1 MKKVPGDLKYVS
13 THEWARK
20 DDQEVITI
28 GITDHAQDLLG
39 DIVFIELPTI
49 GQHVN
54 EGDEC
59 GVVESV
65 KAASDIYSP
74 LSGEI
79 IEINSDLEQ
88 TPGLVNEDPYG
99 TGWIFR
105 LRVQKPDE
113 YEGLLSPEIY
123 EKQIGEEVH

>member
-1 MKKVPGDLKYVS
+1 MKNVPSELKYAT
-13 THEWARK
+13 THEWAK
-20 DDQEVITI
+20 KEADVITV

-39 DIVFIELPTI
+39 DIVYIELPTL
-49 GQHVN
+49 GQSLSLG
-54 EGDEC
+54 EEC

-79 IEINSDLEQ
+79 IEINSNLEV

-99 TGWIFR
+99 SGWIFKIK
-105 LRVQKPDE
+105 LDKPEEFDA
-113 YEGLLSPEIY
+113 LLTAESY

>member
-1 MKKVPGDLKYVS
+1 MKNVPSNLKYVS
-13 THEWARK
+13 THEWVQREE
-20 DDQEVITI
+20 DIVTV

-39 DIVFIELPTI
+39 DIVYIELPTL
-49 GQHVN
+49 GSRVTS
-54 EGDEC
+54 GDEC

-65 KAASDIYSP
+65 KAASDIYCP

-79 IEINSDLEQ
+79 VDVNDDLEE

-105 LRVQKPDE
+105 IKLQH
-113 YEGLLSPEIY
+113 PEEFDSLMSAETY
-123 EKQIGEEVH
+123 QKQIGQEVH

>member
-1 MKKVPGDLKYVS
+1 MKKVPGELKYVA
-13 THEWARK
+13 THEWAKK
-20 DDQEVITI
+20 DDEIATI

-49 GQHVN
+49 GQHVQS
-54 EGDEC
+54 GDEC

-74 LSGEI
+74 LSGEV

-88 TPGLVNEDPYG
+88 TPGLVNKDPYG
-99 TGWIFR
+99 EGWIFKIR
-105 LRVQKPDE
+105 LKQPDE
-113 YEGLLSPEIY
+113 YEKLLSPEHY
-123 EKQIGEEVH
+123 EKQISEEVH